1 MVVTI
6 IDRPSAIIGDGEC
19 CTLLADPRGKPMA
32 DSSHYR
38 EKAAQALRV
47 ARDSTDPELIKSLRA
62 FAAEYN
68 AIADAID
75 GEALCEDPENE

>member
-1 MVVTI
+1 
-6 IDRPSAIIGDGEC
+6 
-19 CTLLADPRGKPMA
+19 MA

-38 EKAAQALRV
+38 EKAAQALRI
-47 ARDSTDPELIKSLRA
+47 ARDNTDPELIKSLRA

-68 AIADAID
+68 AIAHAID